1 MMGLAMQYSVRE
13 IAAAIE
19 AEALGDVDIVISALS
34 EPGDA
39 GPGDLA
45 LASNPKYADAL
56 TRGAAQAALLWAGAD
71 WQAMGLKAA
80 ILPPRPRFAMSRLT
94 AMMDPGQGFGTGV
107 HPAAIVDPS
116 ARIGADVT
124 IGPGTVI
131 GADAVI
137 GDRSVIGPLCY
148 IGWKAA
154 LGENAYLREHVSI
167 GAGVIIGARFVAQPG
182 VRIGGDGFSFV
193 TPEKSGVEAVRETL
207 GAQGDTQAQS
217 WSRIA
222 SLGAVVIGDDVEIGT
237 NTAIDSGTIRP
248 TRIGDRTKID
258 NLVHIAHNVVIG
270 QDNLICGQVGIAGSV
285 TVGNN
290 VVMAGQVG
298 ISDNLTIE
306 DRVVLGAATKVMSSV
321 RAGKV
326 MLGYP
331 STEMDTQISMYKSQR
346 RLPRVLRDIA
356 EIKKAVFKLSG
367 SD

>member
-1 MMGLAMQYSVRE
+1 MQYSVRE
-13 IAAAIE
+13 IATAIE
-19 AEALGDVDIVISALS
+19 AEAVGDVDIVIHALS

-39 GPGDLA
+39 GPDDLA

-56 TRGAAQAALLWAGAD
+56 AKGAAQAALLWAGAD
-71 WQAMGLKAA
+71 WEALGLKAA
-80 ILPPRPRFAMSRLT
+80 ILPRRPRYAMSRLT
-94 AMMDPGQGFGTGV
+94 GMMDPGHSFGSGV
-107 HPAAIVDPS
+107 HPSAVLDPS
-116 ARIGADVT
+116 AQIGADVT
-124 IGPGTVI
+124 VAPGAVIGPE
-131 GADAVI
+131 AVI
-137 GDRSVIGPLCY
+137 GDRTVIGPMCY
-148 IGWKAA
+148 VGWKARVGA
-154 LGENAYLREHVSI
+154 DGFLREHVSI
-167 GAGVIIGARFVAQPG
+167 GTGVQIGDRFMAQPG

-207 GAQGDTQAQS
+207 GEQGDTQAQS

-248 TRIGDRTKID
+248 TRIGNRTKID
-258 NLVHIAHNVVIG
+258 NLVHIGHNVVIG
-270 QDNLICGQVGIAGSV
+270 EDNLICGQVGLAGSV

-298 ISDNLTIE
+298 VSDNLTIE
-306 DRVVLGAATKVMSSV
+306 DRVVLAAATKVMSSV

-346 RLPRVLRDIA
+346 RLPRVLREIA
-356 EIKKAVFKLSG
+356 EIKKAVFKSG
-367 SD
+367 DSD